1 MHIKNDYI
9 IKTVYRSFILIS
21 IITALVATMGMMID
35 NIVVGQFLGTDCLSA
50 MGIVTPISLIFSAFG
65 NVSSSGGV
73 TIAARELGRNNKE
86 KVCSIF
92 TVTITYCLII
102 GAFLTLVGVI
112 FTPQI
117 AKVLGAKGDILQPT
131 IDYLRGFFL
140 GAIPTI
146 LMPTFMGFFK
156 MDGSTKLPILMIA
169 VMSVLDVVL
178 DLFMA
183 VVLKAGMFGMALA
196 TTLSYFAAVAVG
208 FIHFK
213 QNYNSL
219 KLIKPLNTWYELKEM
234 VGTGAPTAV
243 NRVCDTLKTVLFNNM
258 LMIMAG
264 SAAVA
269 ALSVRSQVYNLVGS
283 LIMGAGQALMPIV
296 ALFFGEKDEAALKAS
311 IKESIRIGLL
321 LCACAMVVLLIF
333 PSFFSKLLGVK
344 DPVIIKMANV
354 GIRFFALSMPFRL
367 INVLWTSYYQST
379 NHSRLGMIIS
389 FLQSF
394 LLTVIA
400 AVVLSVPMK
409 VNGIFLSYLVG
420 EILTL
425 AFIVIYILIKNKKAN
440 DLTDFMLIP
449 DDFGND
455 IIDKWEISIGNDMN
469 EVMELSGKILD
480 GAKEKGKLSGPFYKL
495 SLCIEEM
502 AGNIVQHAFKPNEKK
517 WFDVLILEKQSQ
529 FIVRMRDNGRM
540 FNPIK
545 YLQELPEGKEKDKF
559 GINLIVK
566 TANDVSYSRSIGLNN
581 LIISIDKN

>member
-50 MGIVTPISLIFSAFG
+50 MGIVAPISLIFSAFG

-92 TVTITYCLII
+92 TVTISYCLII
-102 GAFLTLVGVI
+102 GAFLTLVGIV

-117 AKVLGAKGDILQPT
+117 AKALGAKGDILQPT

-156 MDGSTKLPILMIA
+156 MDGSTKLPVLMIA
-169 VMSVLDVVL
+169 IMSVLDVVL

-183 VVLKAGMFGMALA
+183 VVLGAGMFGMALA
-196 TTLSYFAAVAVG
+196 TTLSYFVAVAVG

-219 KLIKPLNTWYELKEM
+219 KLIKPLNAWYELKEM

-243 NRVCDTLKTVLFNNM
+243 NRVCDTLKTVIFNNM

-296 ALFFGEKDEAALKAS
+296 ALFFGEKDKSALKAS

-321 LCACAMVVLLIF
+321 LCACAMVVLLLF

-344 DPVIIKMANV
+344 DPVIINMANV

-379 NHSRLGMIIS
+379 SHSRLGMVIS

-394 LLTVIA
+394 LFTVIA

-425 AFIVIYILIKNKKAN
+425 AFIVIYVLIKNKKAT

-449 DDFGND
+449 DNFDND
-455 IIDKWEISIGNDMN
+455 IINKWEISIGNDMN
-469 EVMELSGKILD
+469 EVMDLSEKILD
-480 GAKEKGKLSGPFYKL
+480 GGKKTETSSEPFYKL

-540 FNPIK
+540 FNPVK
-545 YLQELPEGKEKDKF
+545 YLQEHPDGKENDKF

-566 TANDVSYSRSIGLNN
+566 TANDVAYSRSIGLNN
-581 LIISIDKN
+581 LIISINKN

>member
-1 MHIKNDYI
+1 
-9 IKTVYRSFILIS
+9 
-21 IITALVATMGMMID
+21 
-35 NIVVGQFLGTDCLSA
+35 
-50 MGIVTPISLIFSAFG
+50 
-65 NVSSSGGV
+65 
-73 TIAARELGRNNKE
+73 
-86 KVCSIF
+86 
-92 TVTITYCLII
+92 
-102 GAFLTLVGVI
+102 
-112 FTPQI
+112 
-117 AKVLGAKGDILQPT
+117 
-131 IDYLRGFFL
+131 
-140 GAIPTI
+140 
-146 LMPTFMGFFK
+146 
-156 MDGSTKLPILMIA
+156 
-169 VMSVLDVVL
+169 
-178 DLFMA
+178 
-183 VVLKAGMFGMALA
+183 
-196 TTLSYFAAVAVG
+196 
-208 FIHFK
+208 
-213 QNYNSL
+213 
-219 KLIKPLNTWYELKEM
+219 
-234 VGTGAPTAV
+234 
-243 NRVCDTLKTVLFNNM
+243 
-258 LMIMAG
+258 MAG

-269 ALSVRSQVYNLVGS
+269 ALSIRSQVYNLVGS

>member
-219 KLIKPLNTWYELKEM
+219 KLIKPLNTRYELKEM

>member
-102 GAFLTLVGVI
+102 GTFLTLVGVI

-219 KLIKPLNTWYELKEM
+219 KLIKPLNTRYELKEM

-480 GAKEKGKLSGPFYKL
+480 GAKEKGKLSGSFYKL